1 MSRKN
6 NTFIHIDDYYK
17 IELYKSN
24 TNIVIDYAYI
34 SEEDYDICKDYFWYK
49 TEYGYARAYIN
60 GKFILLHKYITHTD
74 DTVLL
79 DHKDRNKLNC
89 RRNNLR
95 IANKSINSIN
105 RDVQSNSITGF
116 TGISYDKRKNKYRAY
131 IKVKGKQI
139 FLGYHQD
146 INNAISARQKGEL
159 RYFGYIKTI
168 AADEVHA

>member
-60 GKFILLHKYITHTD
+60 GKYILL
-74 DTVLL
+74 
-79 DHKDRNKLNC
+79 
-89 RRNNLR
+89 
-95 IANKSINSIN
+95 
-105 RDVQSNSITGF
+105 
-116 TGISYDKRKNKYRAY
+116 NKY
-131 IKVKGKQI
+131 
-139 FLGYHQD
+139 
-146 INNAISARQKGEL
+146 NNH
-159 RYFGYIKTI
+159 T
-168 AADEVHA
+168 